1 MCVVCEWARVLED
14 PKAFP
19 LSRRRVIGNAAKFA
33 AVAVAAPIAAGT
45 DTASA
50 TDAWT
55 SSRAPP
61 SAADGK
67 ADWLFQNG
75 MIYTVNSAQPTAEA
89 VAVRAKEIV
98 YVGDKAGAAAW
109 RGPHTRVVD
118 LAGRMLLPGFI
129 DGHNHLI
136 ALAVT
141 KLGVNLRDITGK
153 DKVLDAIR
161 QYIATLPPGAPLR
174 GYGWT
179 GGVSFG
185 SDHFPRREWLDELT
199 GDRPMLIWNADIH
212 ESWFNTAA
220 MKLAG
225 IDKNTPDPEP
235 GKQYFKRDPQGT
247 PTGVAI
253 EGATIPLAIATGVFS
268 RQTIRESQRLTI
280 DRAPSWGLTA
290 YMDAGVLAGR
300 SSGGS
305 EALWRDIIDRDNRG
319 ELPIRIVGT
328 VWTRAENDDPQAIA
342 AELVGWNKKLRSP
355 HVQISICK
363 MWTDGTAMA
372 GTALLLDPFEN
383 QPGNRGSGLLS
394 PAHIK
399 AQVEAVHRAGF
410 DMHIHADADG
420 SVRVVIDA
428 IEDVQKRLGQQ
439 GRRHTVCH
447 LSLAHPDDVKRFK
460 PLGIIANGTPAWAT
474 NYDGVYVEEYKKL
487 FGEKR
492 VEERVYAYG
501 DLVRS
506 GATVTF
512 GADLGGVDIDECPP
526 LYQLEA
532 TITRQRPGFRDDPP
546 MVPRQRISVEEAI
559 RCFTLNGAYQIRLEH
574 QIGSIEVGKKA
585 DLVVLGANLLEIDPH
600 DIHKVPVL
608 LTLMDGEARHD
619 RLQPERARKT
629 RGGNHVHRL

>member
-1 MCVVCEWARVLED
+1 MCTCIFCSLANALNRSSGG
-14 PKAFP
+14 A
-19 LSRRRVIGNAAKFA
+19 SRRQVLAGMGTFMAAA
-33 AVAVAAPIAAGT
+33 AAAPLLVQAAET
-45 DTASA
+45 
-50 TDAWT
+50 
-55 SSRAPP
+55 P
-61 SAADGK
+61 AARTRLTPEDGK

-75 MIYTVNSAQPTAEA
+75 TIYTVNPAQPAAGA
-89 VAVRAKEIV
+89 VAVRGSQIV
-98 YVGDKAGAAAW
+98 YVGDAGGAAAW
-109 RGPHTRVVD
+109 RGSNTRVVD
-118 LAGRMLLPGFI
+118 LKGRMLMPGFI

-141 KLGVNLRDITGK
+141 KLGVNLRDIVGK
-153 DKVLDAIR
+153 DKILEAIR
-161 QYIATLPPGAPLR
+161 QYIATQPPGAPLR

-199 GDRPMLIWNADIH
+199 GERPMFIWNADIH
-212 ESWFNTAA
+212 ESWSNTAA
-220 MKLAG
+220 YKLAG

-235 GKQYFKRDPQGT
+235 GKQYFKRDPDGT

-253 EGATIPLAIATGVFS
+253 EGASMAIAAATGVFS
-268 RQTIRESQRLTI
+268 RETIRESQRLTI
-280 DRAPSWGLTA
+280 DPAPSWGLTA
-290 YMDAGVLAGR
+290 YLDAGVLAAH
-300 SSGGS
+300 SNGGT

-328 VWTRAENDDPQAIA
+328 VWTRAEHDDPQAIA
-342 AELVGWNKKLRSP
+342 AELVEWNKKLRSP
-355 HVQISICK
+355 HVQITTCK

-372 GTALLLDPFEN
+372 GTALLLEPFEN
-383 QPGNRGSGLLS
+383 QPDNKGSITLS

-399 AQVEAVHRAGF
+399 AQIEAVHRAGF

-420 SVRVVIDA
+420 STRVVLDA
-428 IEDVQKRLGQQ
+428 LEDVLTRLGQQ
-439 GRRHTVCH
+439 GRRHTICH
-447 LSLAHPDDVKRFK
+447 MSLAHPDDVKRFK
-460 PLGIIANGTPAWAT
+460 PLAIIANGTPAWAT

-492 VEERVYAYG
+492 VEERVYPYG

-532 TITRQRPGFRDDPP
+532 TITRKRPGFRNDPP

-559 RCFTLNGAYQIRLEH
+559 RCFTINGAYQLRMED

-585 DLVVLGANLLEIDPH
+585 DLIVLGESLFEVDPH
-600 DIHKVPVL
+600 DIHSVPVL
-608 LTLMDGEARHD
+608 LTLMDGKERHNKM
-619 RLQPERARKT
+619 PA
-629 RGGNHVHRL
+629 